1 MKRSKIMA
9 RTTALGAAVL
19 CGGLALAFAGVGGD
33 SGIESRLLIE
43 GGNSVVQSG
52 DQVAGGNLVEGR
64 SVSVDRLT
72 NAGASWG
79 GFQSPCF
86 PNGYNAAYAYGL
98 YGACRPR

>member
-1 MKRSKIMA
+1 MKCLNIMA
-9 RTTALGAAVL
+9 RAIALGAAVL
-19 CGGLALAFAGVGGD
+19 CGGLAIAFAGVGGNG
-33 SGIESRLLIE
+33 GIEGRVLIE
-43 GGNSVVQSG
+43 GGDNLVQGGSP
-52 DQVAGGNLVEGR
+52 VAGGNLVEGR

-72 NAGASWG
+72 NGSTSWG